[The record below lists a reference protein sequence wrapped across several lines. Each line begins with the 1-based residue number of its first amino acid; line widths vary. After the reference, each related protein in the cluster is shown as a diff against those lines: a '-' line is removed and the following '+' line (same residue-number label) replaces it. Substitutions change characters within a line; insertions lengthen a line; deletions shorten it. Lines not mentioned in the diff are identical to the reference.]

1 MSAPIISVKNLGK
14 EYRLGA
20 ALAHDTLRDHLMHA
34 VKSLGRR
41 SPRRAPES
49 FWALRDVS
57 FDVQPGE
64 VVGVIGR
71 NGAGKSTLLKL
82 LSQIT
87 EPTTGEIRLRG
98 RLASLL
104 EVGTG
109 FHPELTGLEN
119 VFLQGAVH
127 GLARR
132 DVRERLPA
140 ILDFAGVGAWVH
152 EPAKRLSSGML
163 LRLAYSVAAHLEP
176 HLLLLDEL
184 LSAADPAF
192 RERCHEHV
200 RSLAAR
206 GGTVVLAGHDRA
218 ALRSLCT
225 HLAWLDAG
233 VLRQWGEPGA
243 VLAAWPGAGAQP

>member
-1 MSAPIISVKNLGK
+1 MTGAAPAIEIEGLWKTYRVRAPGPSR
-14 EYRLGA
+14 RLGRA
-20 ALAHDTLRDHLMHA
+20 AREDMH
-34 VKSLGRR
+34 
-41 SPRRAPES
+41 
-49 FWALRDVS
+49 ALRDVHL
-57 FDVQPGE
+57 
-64 VVGVIGR
+64 VVPAGCVAGLVGG
-71 NGAGKSTLLKL
+71 NGAGKSTLLKV
-82 LSQIT
+82 LSRVT
-87 EPTTGEIRLRG
+87 DPSRGRVVLRG
-98 RLASLL
+98 RTASLL

-200 RSLAAR
+200 RGLAAR

-218 ALRSLCT
+218 ALRSVCT

-243 VLAAWPGAGAQP
+243 VLASWRGAGAAP